1 MAAADGLCPFH
12 PSTFEQLPTPLP
24 ANISDAIQSVERI
37 LSNVTDPTNVVSI
50 AIYYVDSCMYYTVYV
65 AIENNIHFSS

>member
-12 PSTFEQLPTPLP
+12 PSTFEQLPMPLP

-50 AIYYVDSCMYYTVYV
+50 AIYVDSCMYYTVYV
-65 AIENNIHFSS
+65 GIENNIQSSS